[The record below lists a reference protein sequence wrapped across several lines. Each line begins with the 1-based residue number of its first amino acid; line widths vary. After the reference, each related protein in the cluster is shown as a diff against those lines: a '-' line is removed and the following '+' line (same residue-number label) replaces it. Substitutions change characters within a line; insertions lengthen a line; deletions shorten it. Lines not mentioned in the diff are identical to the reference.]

1 MGGFNCYPAEIEGAL
16 FEMPGVAQVAVLATP
31 DETREEEVFA
41 CVVAVNESDRTETFA
56 RELFDLCFER
66 LAYFKAPGW
75 LTFVDD
81 LPKTG
86 SQKIQK
92 HRIVGADGDPGPLLH
107 VPLEGGGR
115 VGDLLLDESFLD
127 AGHHASALID
137 LLDQVRRFLLQ
148 LIGERLDEVR
158 AGQRV
163 DRIGYATLIG
173 QDLLRTQR
181 DSHGLFRRK

>member
-1 MGGFNCYPAEIEGAL
+1 MQAHD
-16 FEMPGVAQVAVLATP
+16 GVAQVAVLATP

-92 HRIVGADGDPGPLLH
+92 HRIFGADGDP
-107 VPLEGGGR
+107 R
-115 VGDLLLDESFLD
+115 DAVGVFDFRKLK
-127 AGHHASALID
+127 
-137 LLDQVRRFLLQ
+137 RR
-148 LIGERLDEVR
+148 R
-158 AGQRV
+158 
-163 DRIGYATLIG
+163 
-173 QDLLRTQR
+173 
-181 DSHGLFRRK
+181 